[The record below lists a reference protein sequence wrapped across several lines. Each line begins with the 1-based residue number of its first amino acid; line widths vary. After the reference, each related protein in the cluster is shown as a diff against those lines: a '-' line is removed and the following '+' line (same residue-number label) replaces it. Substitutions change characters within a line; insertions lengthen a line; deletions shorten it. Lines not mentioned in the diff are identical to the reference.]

1 MNQVEFKEALI
12 GLTIDATDSV
22 LASFDRYAQLLVE
35 KNKVMN
41 LTAITDR
48 EEINEKH
55 FYDSLVLYP
64 FVKDKK
70 SICDV
75 GSGAGFPGLALA
87 IVLPDSEITLL
98 EPTLKRCNFLV
109 EVIDDLGLKNVVV
122 VNQRA
127 EDFSTKREF
136 FDVVTARA
144 VANLN
149 LLSELCLPLVKVD
162 GLFIA
167 MKGSKGLEEVEE
179 AFKAIS
185 VLGGVVQS
193 CERSLLSDDSLRY
206 NVIVKKEKKSPAK
219 YPRAYGAMKKRP
231 L

>member
-1 MNQVEFKEALI
+1 MNQVEFKEALQ
-12 GLTIDATDSV
+12 GLSIVATDFV
-22 LASFDRYAQLLVE
+22 LASFERYAQLLVE

-41 LTAITDR
+41 LTAITNR

-179 AFKAIS
+179 AYKAIS

>member
-55 FYDSLVLYP
+55 FYDSLLLYP
-64 FVKDKK
+64 FVKDKL
-70 SICDV
+70 SLCDV
-75 GSGAGFPGLALA
+75 GSGAGFPGLVLA
-87 IVLPDSEITLL
+87 IVMPSCEITLL
-98 EPTLKRCNFLV
+98 EPTLKRCNFLN
-109 EVIDDLGLKNVVV
+109 EVISDLGLKNIIV

-127 EDFSTKREF
+127 EDFSQKRESY
-136 FDVVTARA
+136 DIVTARA

-149 LLSELCLPLVKVD
+149 LLSELCLPLVKVN

-167 MKGSKGLEEVEE
+167 MKGSKGLEEVDE
-179 AFKAIS
+179 ASKAIC
-185 VLGGVVQS
+185 VLGGAVRS

-206 NVIVKKEKKSPAK
+206 NIIIEKEKKSPAK

>member
-1 MNQVEFKEALI
+1 MNQVEFKEALQ
-12 GLTIDATDSV
+12 GLSIVATDFV
-22 LASFDRYAQLLVE
+22 LASFERYAQLLVE

-41 LTAITDR
+41 LTAITNR

-127 EDFSTKREF
+127 EDFSAKREF